1 MLDIDE
7 QLSAMVQGAIES
19 GCLLSVQPRAVSEL
33 LHQARTW
40 KDEAEKQR
48 AEVER
53 LRAEVSIRGPEG
65 TDWISTDDRLP
76 AEDGHYLVWVPEW
89 EGYGNIAHADM
100 CWWGGH
106 GWHMGCLP
114 SVEDGAPVS
123 HWATITVP
131 KEDK

>member
-1 MLDIDE
+1 MSRLDDREHILGEMDRE
-7 QLSAMVQGAIES
+7 MGHLLFGHLRQNDIKEVLVEVDSGEAIV
-19 GCLLSVQPRAVSEL
+19 GPFV
-33 LHQARTW
+33 
-40 KDEAEKQR
+40 
-48 AEVER
+48 R

-76 AEDGHYLVWVPEW
+76 AEDGYYLVWVPEW